1 MGKVAVV
8 TGSNRGIGFG
18 CVRAL
23 CKHFKQDGV
32 VYLTSRKEE
41 DGKKAVAD
49 LEKEGLNPRYHQ
61 LDISN
66 QQSVEALRDHLK
78 KEHGG
83 LDILINN
90 AAMAFKMND
99 STPNDVQAKVCNQ
112 VNYFDTAQV
121 YTIMSPILRPHA
133 RVVNVASLGGLSA
146 FKRIGEGLKEEFK
159 KAATAEA
166 VDELVNNFIQYTA
179 AGENE
184 KYGYTPGTN
193 YGFSKLALITLTRIQ
208 NREVQKDA
216 TRPGICV
223 FSVCPGHVSTA
234 MSNYTGKTSDEG
246 ADTIVWLSLQPQDTT
261 VAGGEFY
268 SDRKVFPIFSSSN
281 KLLGSHSPGKTA
293 KH

>member
-18 CVRAL
+18 CVRSL

-208 NREVQKDA
+208 NREIQKDA
-216 TRPGICV
+216 SRPGIRV
-223 FSVCPGHVSTA
+223 FSVCPGYVNTA
-234 MSNYTGKTSDEG
+234 MTSWKGTKTIDEG
-246 ADTIVWLSLQPQDTT
+246 ADTLVWLALQPEDAK
-261 VAGGEFY
+261 VGGGEFFQN
-268 SDRKVFPIFSSSN
+268 RKVYPVFV
-281 KLLGSHSPGKTA
+281 
-293 KH
+293 